1 MKKMVVYYSHKLYQK
16 SKEDPCNLSSNVL
29 SVTSRILE
37 FVCCDVTSVSNFTS
51 KNSAKTMGHR
61 AVNVPLL
68 SLTIQG
74 VL

>member
-16 SKEDPCNLSSNVL
+16 SKEDPNVL
-29 SVTSRILE
+29 SVTSRILA

>member
-16 SKEDPCNLSSNVL
+16 SKEDPNVL

-51 KNSAKTMGHR
+51 KNSAKTMSHR

-68 SLTIQG
+68 SMTIQG

>member
-1 MKKMVVYYSHKLYQK
+1 MKKMVVYS
-16 SKEDPCNLSSNVL
+16 NLSSNVL

-68 SLTIQG
+68 
-74 VL
+74 